1 MRKGLEVFLRLGLT
15 LQVLKTAI
23 AAALGWMV
31 SSHLSQNDYPFFA
44 PLAAVLTMQVTIA
57 GSMEK
62 AIYRV
67 CGVIGGVII
76 SMLIGHWLKLNAG
89 SILLVVLVG
98 MAVTTAF
105 RMPAQVVSQVSVS
118 SILVLAF
125 GQGYALSRIVET
137 IIGSAIAVLTNAL
150 LVPPNTIPAAEEL
163 LLKLSNK
170 ASITLKDLVLLW
182 DRTLSHRR
190 EIQQEVKELTEQNEK
205 GIEAV
210 VLASQNLR
218 FTPFFT
224 KRRIRL
230 EHLETGMK
238 HLNHITLQIR
248 GIARGIRDLSTNLDD
263 HAASEEITQLNLAI
277 EHTSDCIAHYGMTVI
292 DPSAEN
298 LLKLISSVKEA
309 QEIQSH
315 CLFILK
321 RYESLTILRDVGA
334 ILTDL
339 NRILKETGGQTV
351 VSTGR
356 VF

>member
-1 MRKGLEVFLRLGLT
+1 MKKGLEVLLRLGIT

-23 AAALGWMV
+23 AAALSWTV

-57 GSMEK
+57 GSLQK
-62 AIYRV
+62 GFYRV

-76 SMLIGHWLKLNAG
+76 SMLIGYFLQVNAG
-89 SILLVVLVG
+89 SIMLVVLIG

-105 RMPAQVVSQVSVS
+105 KMPGGVTSQVCVS

-125 GQGYALSRIVET
+125 GQGYAFSRIIET
-137 IIGSAIAVLTNAL
+137 FIGSAIAVLTNAL
-150 LVPPNTIPAAEEL
+150 LVPPNAIPAAEEL
-163 LLKLSNK
+163 LLKLSNQ
-170 ASITLKDLVLLW
+170 ASRTLKDLVVLW
-182 DRTLSHRR
+182 DKDPAHRR
-190 EIQQEVKELTEQNEK
+190 EIQQEVKELTERNEK

-210 VLASQNLR
+210 ILARENLR

-230 EHLETGMK
+230 THLETGMK

-248 GIARGIRDLSTNLDD
+248 GIARGIRDLSSIIDTSTD
-263 HAASEEITQLNLAI
+263 SEEIEELNRAI
-277 EHTSDCIAHYGMTVI
+277 EQTAMCVAHYGETVI
-292 DPSAEN
+292 NPSAEN
-298 LLKLISSVKEA
+298 LLILISSLKEA
-309 QEIQSH
+309 QETQSR
-315 CLFILK
+315 CLVILK

-351 VSTGR
+351 ISTGR

>member
-1 MRKGLEVFLRLGLT
+1 MKKGLEVFLRLGLT

-23 AAALGWMV
+23 AAALSWMV
-31 SSHLSQNDYPFFA
+31 STHLSQNDYPFFA

-67 CGVIGGVII
+67 SGVIGGVVI

-89 SILLVVLVG
+89 SILLVVLIG
-98 MAVTTAF
+98 MAITTAF
-105 RMPAQVVSQVSVS
+105 KMPAQVVSQVSVS

-163 LLKLSNK
+163 MLKLSNQ
-170 ASITLKDLVLLW
+170 ASVTLKDLVLLW
-182 DRTLSHRR
+182 DRKLSHRQ

-205 GIEAV
+205 GIEAM
-210 VLASQNLR
+210 VLARQNLR

-230 EHLETGMK
+230 MHLETGMK

-248 GIARGIRDLSTNLDD
+248 GIARGIRDLSSYIDD
-263 HAASEEITQLNLAI
+263 HEASDEITQLNLAI
-277 EHTSDCIAHYGMTVI
+277 EHTSDCIAHYGKTII
-292 DPSAEN
+292 DPSTEN

-309 QEIQSH
+309 QATQSH
-315 CLFILK
+315 CLRILK
-321 RYESLTILRDVGA
+321 KYESLTILRDVGA